1 MPMTSKW
8 TALGDV
14 LGRYRQVFRTAWGE
28 RRALEPMLRTSDELA
43 FLPAHLE
50 LAETPLSPAPRVSLW
65 VIMTLFC
72 AALLWACLGK
82 LDVVAVAPGKTVTS
96 SRTKV
101 IQPAETAV
109 VRRILVRDGQHV
121 NKGDLLVE
129 LDATATTADSK
140 KAQEALV
147 SARLAAAR
155 SSALVAAID
164 VGQPPTLVN
173 DSDLPAVRF
182 DATQRLASSEFAAF
196 SAKKQSLEAM
206 VTQKQAEL
214 RTVESAIKPLEQ
226 YLAISKTRLADY
238 EKLLGSSYIPRQ
250 EYLQRKQERINAERD
265 LAGQRSRRAELSSA
279 ITGAREELSVTVTDT
294 RRQLLDELRQA
305 QEQIQQYQPE
315 VAKTKQRNALMQLR
329 APVTGTV
336 QQLAVHTIGGV
347 VTPAQPV
354 LSVVPENEPLEV
366 EATVLNQ
373 DIGFVRPGQR
383 ATIKVE
389 SFPYTRY
396 GYIEGVVQSVSH
408 DAIQDEKLG
417 LVYQARVKMATT
429 VMEVNGVNVN
439 LTSGMVLT
447 AEIKTGKRR
456 VIEYI
461 LDPLQ
466 RGADES
472 MRER

>member
-1 MPMTSKW
+1 MTSRI
-8 TALGDV
+8 AAVGDV
-14 LGRYRQVFRTAWGE
+14 LKRYGQVFRAAWVE
-28 RRALEPMLRTSDELA
+28 RRALEPIRRTGDELA

-65 VIMTLFC
+65 VIMGLFS
-72 AALLWACLGK
+72 AALLWAWLGK

-101 IQPAETAV
+101 VQPAETAV
-109 VRRILVRDGQHV
+109 VRRILVHDGQRV

-129 LDATATTADSK
+129 LDATATSADSK
-140 KAQEALV
+140 KAEQALV

-164 VGQPPTLVN
+164 AGQPPTMTN
-173 DSDLPAVRF
+173 DSGLPVERF
-182 DATQRLASSEFAAF
+182 DATQRLASSEFVAF

-226 YLAISKTRLADY
+226 YLAISRTRLADY
-238 EKLLGSSYIPRQ
+238 EKLLDKSYVPRQ
-250 EYLQRKQERINAERD
+250 DYLQRKQESISAERD
-265 LAGQRSRRAELSSA
+265 LAGQRSRRAELRSA
-279 ITGAREELSVTVTDT
+279 ITGAKEELAVTVTDT
-294 RRQLLDELRQA
+294 RRQLLDELRHA
-305 QEQIQQYQPE
+305 REQIQQFEPE
-315 VAKTKQRNALMQLR
+315 VAKTTQRNALMLLR
-329 APVTGTV
+329 APVAGTV
-336 QQLAVHTIGGV
+336 QQLAVHTVGGV
-347 VTPAQPV
+347 VTPAQPL
-354 LSVVPENEPLEV
+354 LSVVPENEPMEV
-366 EATVLNQ
+366 EATVLNR
-373 DIGFVRPGQR
+373 DIGFVHPGQR

-396 GYIEGVVQSVSH
+396 GYIEGVVESVSH

-429 VMEVNGVNVN
+429 VMEVNGVKVN
-439 LTSGMVLT
+439 LTSGMALT
-447 AEIKTGKRR
+447 AEINTGKRR
-456 VIEYI
+456 VIDYI
-461 LDPLQ
+461 LDPLKA
-466 RGADES
+466 GTAEA

>member
-1 MPMTSKW
+1 MTGQWS
-8 TALGDV
+8 AIGDM
-14 LGRYRQVFRTAWGE
+14 LRRYGQVFRAAWAE
-28 RRALEPMLRTSDELA
+28 RRALEPIQRTREELA

-65 VIMTLFC
+65 VIMALFC
-72 AALLWACLGK
+72 AALLWACVGK

-109 VRRILVRDGQHV
+109 VRRILVHDGQRV
-121 NKGDLLVE
+121 KQGELLVE

-140 KAQEALV
+140 KAGEALI

-155 SSALVAAID
+155 SAALVEAIEA
-164 VGQPPTLVN
+164 GQPPVLAN
-173 DSDLPAVRF
+173 DDGVPVDRF
-182 DATQRLASSEFAAF
+182 EAMQRLALSEFAAF
-196 SAKKQSLEAM
+196 AAKKQSLEAM
-206 VTQKQAEL
+206 VAQKQAEL
-214 RTVESAIKPLEQ
+214 RTVESAITPLEQ
-226 YLAISKTRLADY
+226 YLAISRTRVADY
-238 EKLLGSSYIPRQ
+238 EKLLGHGYVPKQ
-250 EYLQRKQERINAERD
+250 DYLQRKQERINAERD
-265 LAGQRSRRAELSSA
+265 LAGQRSRRAELHSA

-305 QEQIQQYQPE
+305 REQIQQFEPE
-315 VAKTKQRNALMQLR
+315 VARTTQRNALMQLR

-336 QQLAVHTIGGV
+336 QQLAVHTVSGV
-347 VTPAQPV
+347 VTPAQPI
-354 LSVVPENEPLEV
+354 LSVVPENEPMEV

-396 GYIEGVVQSVSH
+396 GYIEGVVESVSH

-417 LVYQARVKMATT
+417 LIYRARVRMKKTT
-429 VMEVNGVNVN
+429 LMIDGVAVN
-439 LTSGMVLT
+439 LTSGMSLT

-461 LDPLQ
+461 LDPLRQ
-466 RGADES
+466 GVTEA

>member
-1 MPMTSKW
+1 MTGKW
-8 TALGDV
+8 TALSDV
-14 LGRYRQVFRTAWGE
+14 LQRYREVFRAAWAE
-28 RRALEPMLRTSDELA
+28 RRALEPIQRTREELA

-82 LDVVAVAPGKTVTS
+82 LDVVAVAPGKTVTN
-96 SRTKV
+96 SRTKI

-109 VRRILVRDGQHV
+109 VRRILVHDGQAV
-121 NKGDLLVE
+121 KQGDLLIE
-129 LDATATTADSK
+129 LDATATAADSQ
-140 KAQEALV
+140 KAGESLISAKLAATRSAALV
-147 SARLAAAR
+147 Q
-155 SSALVAAID
+155 AID
-164 VGQPPTLVN
+164 SGKPPAMARA
-173 DSDLPAVRF
+173 SDLPAERF
-182 DATQRLASSEFAAF
+182 EATQRFALSEYAAF
-196 SAKKQSLEAM
+196 AAKKQSLEAM
-206 VTQKQAEL
+206 VAQKQAEL
-214 RTVESAIKPLEQ
+214 RTVESAIVPLQQ
-226 YLAISKTRLADY
+226 YLAISRTRVADY
-238 EKLLGSSYIPRQ
+238 EKLLDKNYVPRQ
-250 EYLQRKQERINAERD
+250 DYLQRKQERINAERD
-265 LAGQRSRRAELSSA
+265 LAGQQSRRAELHSA
-279 ITGAREELSVTVTDT
+279 ITGAREELAVTVTDT

-305 QEQIQQYQPE
+305 REQIQQFEPE
-315 VAKTKQRNALMQLR
+315 VARTAQRNALMRLR

-336 QQLAVHTIGGV
+336 QQLAVHTVGGV
-347 VTPAQPV
+347 VTPAQPL

-396 GYIEGVVQSVSH
+396 GYIEGVVESVSH

-417 LVYQARVKMATT
+417 LIYRAHVKMKKTELL
-429 VMEVNGVNVN
+429 VDGVKVR
-439 LTSGMVLT
+439 LTSGMALT

-461 LDPLQ
+461 LDPL
-466 RGADES
+466 RKGVDES

>member
-1 MPMTSKW
+1 MTSRI
-8 TALGDV
+8 AAVGDV
-14 LGRYRQVFRTAWGE
+14 LKRYGQVFRAAWVE
-28 RRALEPMLRTSDELA
+28 RRALEPVRRTGNELA

-65 VIMTLFC
+65 VIMGLFS
-72 AALLWACLGK
+72 AALLWAWLGK

-101 IQPAETAV
+101 VQPAETAV
-109 VRRILVRDGQHV
+109 VRRILVHDGQRV

-129 LDATATTADSK
+129 LDATATSADSR
-140 KAQEALV
+140 KAEQALV

-164 VGQPPTLVN
+164 EGQPPTMTN
-173 DSDLPAVRF
+173 DSGLPVERF
-182 DATQRLASSEFAAF
+182 DATQRLASSEFVAF

-226 YLAISKTRLADY
+226 YLAISRTRLADY
-238 EKLLGSSYIPRQ
+238 EKLLDKSYVPRQ
-250 EYLQRKQERINAERD
+250 DYLQRKQESISAERD
-265 LAGQRSRRAELSSA
+265 LAGQRSRRAELRSA
-279 ITGAREELSVTVTDT
+279 IIGAKEELAVTVTDT

-305 QEQIQQYQPE
+305 REQIQQFKPE
-315 VAKTKQRNALMQLR
+315 VARTTQRNALMLLR
-329 APVTGTV
+329 APVTGAV
-336 QQLAVHTIGGV
+336 QQLAVHTVGGV
-347 VTPAQPV
+347 VTPAQPL
-354 LSVVPENEPLEV
+354 LSVVPENEPMEV
-366 EATVLNQ
+366 EATVLNR
-373 DIGFVRPGQR
+373 DIGFVHPGQR

-396 GYIEGVVQSVSH
+396 GYIEGVVESVSH

-429 VMEVNGVNVN
+429 VIEVNGVNVN
-439 LTSGMVLT
+439 LTSGMALT
-447 AEIKTGKRR
+447 AEINTGKRR
-456 VIEYI
+456 VIDYI
-461 LDPLQ
+461 LDPLKA
-466 RGADES
+466 GTAEA